1 MSQPGPR
8 WPRFASPGSCLSRAV
23 TRVSGMRARSDV
35 CSEMRLAMMPPVLTN
50 GLSLLCDSRQRW
62 KKPMR
67 SLAAPLSPGSCT
79 QPPPR
84 ASPGGQGSS
93 YQPWCV
99 WVLVHGTAL
108 AQLLSTWELSPWCRR
123 HHPCSRCWGLD
134 SCVCVFSP
142 LQYHCDT
149 RGAVLLGDAAGN
161 WGTCQSQPLGW
172 GTAWGQLSLPFSY
185 SEAFRGFRS
194 LFLSCKR
201 LLGGCS

>member
-93 YQPWCV
+93 YQPGVCGFWCTARL
-99 WVLVHGTAL
+99 WHSSGTAPEHL
-108 AQLLSTWELSPWCRR
+108 GIVPMVQAASSLQPLLGAGFLR
-123 HHPCSRCWGLD
+123 
-134 SCVCVFSP
+134 VCVQP
-142 LQYHCDT
+142 LAVPLRYT
-149 RGAVLLGDAAGN
+149 RCCAAGRCCGELGDLPKPALGLGHCLGSA
-161 WGTCQSQPLGW
+161 QP
-172 GTAWGQLSLPFSY
+172 PFL
-185 SEAFRGFRS
+185 
-194 LFLSCKR
+194 LF
-201 LLGGCS
+201 